1 MSELIHRKGVF
12 MSHTICGPDLR
23 AVHAV
28 PLTPFDAQNRVNL
41 DLYAEHIQRLYAA
54 GTRVFLPAAGTSEFH
69 SLSRSEIES
78 IVATT
83 CQAAGTDA
91 VILAPVGGA
100 IGDALAL
107 AEAALTAGA
116 SGLMV
121 MPLTHPYLCDQ
132 GATDYYEC
140 LVESTKMPT
149 IIYKTREIPSDACLL
164 KLSENPLIIGIKY
177 AVNQLDQFQM
187 VLDQSPA
194 ECEWLCG
201 SAERFAPY
209 YMLAGATGF
218 TSGAINICPRL
229 VLALHTALIEKD
241 LTKAMSLQ
249 RLILPIEHYR
259 ARLGESYS
267 ISMLKYGMQ
276 TLGYDFGPARTPQR
290 QLTSHEREEIEI
302 LLRPILEQ
310 EAAAL
315 LV

>member
-1 MSELIHRKGVF
+1 MSNI
-12 MSHTICGPDLR
+12 ICGTDLR

-83 CQAAGTDA
+83 CQAAGSDA

-107 AEAALTAGA
+107 AEAALSAGA

-140 LVESTKMPT
+140 LVESSQMP
-149 IIYKTREIPSDACLL
+149 IVIYKTRDIPSDVCLL
-164 KLSENPLIIGIKY
+164 KLATNPSIIGIKY
-177 AVNQLDQFQM
+177 AVNQLDQFQL
-187 VLDQSPA
+187 VLDQSPPD
-194 ECEWLCG
+194 CEWLCG

-218 TSGAINICPRL
+218 TSGAINVCPRL
-229 VLALHTALIEKD
+229 VLALHTALVEGD

-267 ISMLKYGMQ
+267 ISMLKQSMLS
-276 TLGYDFGPARTPQR
+276 LGYDFGTARAPQR
-290 QLTSHEREEIEI
+290 RLTALEREEIET

-310 EAAAL
+310 EAAS
-315 LV
+315 LVV